1 MIIIQ
6 ENCCDSQCG
15 AGYMMRIVKRILGY
29 IVVVLLVVLPL
40 MLEHTADLDIQGMPD
55 RSADAPNTT

>member
-1 MIIIQ
+1 
-6 ENCCDSQCG
+6 
-15 AGYMMRIVKRILGY
+15 MRIVKRILGY